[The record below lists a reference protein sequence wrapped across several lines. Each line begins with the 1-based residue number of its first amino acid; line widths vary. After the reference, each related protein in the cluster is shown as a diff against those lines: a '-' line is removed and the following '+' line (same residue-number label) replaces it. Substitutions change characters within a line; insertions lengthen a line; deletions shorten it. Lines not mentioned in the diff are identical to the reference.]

1 MQFNDIRKFRRAMK
15 VKPTQAQFWNHIGL
29 TQSAGSRY
37 ENGRTIPDN
46 TRMLLQL
53 AYAPAKEA
61 RSAFNKLR
69 GGR

>member
-1 MQFNDIRKFRRAMK
+1 MRFNDIRKFRRSM
-15 VKPTQAQFWNHIGL
+15 PGMTQAIFWNHIGL

-61 RSAFNKLR
+61 RAAFNKLR
-69 GGR
+69 SK